1 MAKRI
6 QDVEAG
12 IESTALKAEY
22 TAGEVFQTLTDKIHE
37 IEIRFDAEIDTK
49 VKKSENTIVNILNSH
64 INDSVKK
71 DLDKLVERQA
81 LDVDRTLSIY
91 RNSQEENL
99 DFMG

>member
-22 TAGEVFQTLTDKIHE
+22 TAGEVFQTLTDKINE

-64 INDSVKK
+64 INDSVKT

-81 LDVDRTLSIY
+81 LDTDRTLSIY

>member
-22 TAGEVFQTLTDKIHE
+22 TAGEVFQTLTDKINE

-64 INDSVKK
+64 INDSVKT
-71 DLDKLVERQA
+71 DLDKLVEKQA
-81 LDVDRTLSIY
+81 LDTDRTLSIY